1 MPIIQQSLFD
11 EIPHVDVQP
20 FRTQLL
26 KWIGNKQRFAN
37 EIVGAFP
44 LAYNRYFEPFLGS
57 GGVLATLAPKNALAS
72 DAFPPLMEIWL
83 ALKNNP
89 EKLKQWYEE
98 RWKIA
103 HGESKREGYESI
115 KASFNKQP
123 NGADFLFLCRSC
135 YGGVVRFRK
144 EDGHMSTPCGVHEP
158 IKPSSFKHRVDLW
171 HSRLKHA
178 DFCLLDYKYAMNK
191 AKEGDLIY
199 CDPPYV
205 HSQDIIYGGQNFK
218 LQELLETIND
228 CKARGVF
235 VVLSIDGTKKSG
247 EYLCD
252 LQIPDGLFEKEICV
266 NVGKSMLKRFQMEGQ
281 ILESEN
287 VTDRL
292 LLTYS

>member
-1 MPIIQQSLFD
+1 MSKYSYCENKHLTIIQQSLFD

-37 EIVGAFP
+37 EIVGVFP

-72 DAFPPLMEIWL
+72 DAFSPLIEIWL

-89 EKLKQWYEE
+89 EKLTQWYEE

-103 HGESKREGYESI
+103 HGESKRERYESI

-135 YGGVVRFRK
+135 YGGAVRFRK
-144 EDGHMSTPCGVHEP
+144 EDGYMSTPCGVHEP

-178 DFCLLDYKYAMNK
+178 DFCLLDYKDAMNK

-218 LQELLETIND
+218 LQELLEMIHD

-235 VVLSIDGTKKSG
+235 VVLSIDGTKKIWKIFMRP
-247 EYLCD
+247 LNPRWF
-252 LQIPDGLFEKEICV
+252 I
-266 NVGKSMLKRFQMEGQ
+266 
-281 ILESEN
+281 
-287 VTDRL
+287 
-292 LLTYS
+292 

>member
-1 MPIIQQSLFD
+1 
-11 EIPHVDVQP
+11 
-20 FRTQLL
+20 
-26 KWIGNKQRFAN
+26 
-37 EIVGAFP
+37 
-44 LAYNRYFEPFLGS
+44 
-57 GGVLATLAPKNALAS
+57 
-72 DAFPPLMEIWL
+72 
-83 ALKNNP
+83 
-89 EKLKQWYEE
+89 
-98 RWKIA
+98 
-103 HGESKREGYESI
+103 
-115 KASFNKQP
+115 
-123 NGADFLFLCRSC
+123 
-135 YGGVVRFRK
+135 
-144 EDGHMSTPCGVHEP
+144 
-158 IKPSSFKHRVDLW
+158 
-171 HSRLKHA
+171 
-178 DFCLLDYKYAMNK
+178 MNK